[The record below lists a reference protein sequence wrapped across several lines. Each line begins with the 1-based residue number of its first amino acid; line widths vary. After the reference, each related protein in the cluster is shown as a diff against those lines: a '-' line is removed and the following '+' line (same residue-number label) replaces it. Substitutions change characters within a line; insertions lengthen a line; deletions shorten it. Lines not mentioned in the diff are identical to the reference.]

1 MALPETAAMTEC
13 LRDLGEAELIRRLS
27 RFAPPGQFDDDTAAV
42 QGGNDTLLINTD
54 LLVEGVHFSDT
65 TTSPQDVG
73 WRAAAANLSDLAASG
88 VTEPVGLTVGLVA
101 PAHTPWRWVEGVY
114 EGLSAAL
121 RRHGGFLLGGDCTG
135 GQQRMLAITALGHCG
150 PLRLHR
156 NQAQAGDWLVVSGPH
171 GLSRLGLALLRGEV
185 DLRHHSV
192 DRHLHA
198 AAILQHQRPQPR
210 FAALRDLL
218 ACKPLDLPWRA
229 AGTDSS
235 DGLLRSVQDL
245 CHSSGCSAELDPTT
259 LPLAPGW
266 PQELNRES
274 WCLNGG
280 EDFELVLS
288 LPPEWAKPWIAQAP
302 GRQRIGRIT
311 TNANAGVHWSDGRG
325 SVSAGGEFQHFQA

>member
-1 MALPETAAMTEC
+1 MALPETAAVAEN
-13 LRDLGEAELIRRLS
+13 LRDLGERELIRRLA

-42 QGGNDTLLINTD
+42 PSSHDTLLVNTD

-101 PAHTPWRWVEGVY
+101 PAQTPWTWVEGVY
-114 EGLSAAL
+114 EGLNAAL
-121 RRHGGFLLGGDCTG
+121 TTHGGCLLGGDCTT
-135 GQQRMLAITALGHCG
+135 GQQRMLAITALGQCG

-171 GLSRLGLALLRGEV
+171 GLSRLGLALLREEV
-185 DLRHHSV
+185 DPVDHSI
-192 DRHLHA
+192 DRLLHET
-198 AAILQHQRPQPR
+198 AILQHQRPQPR
-210 FAALRDLL
+210 FDALRDLL
-218 ACKPLDLPWRA
+218 ACKPVDLPWRA

-235 DGLLRSVQDL
+235 DGLLRAVHDL
-245 CHSSGCSAELDPTT
+245 CCSSGCSAELDRSA

-266 PQELNRES
+266 PLQLNQES

-288 LPPEWAKPWIAQAP
+288 LPPEWAKPWVAQAP
-302 GRQRIGRIT
+302 GRQRIGRIKT
-311 TNANAGVHWSDGRG
+311 NTNAGIHWSDGRG
-325 SVSAGGEFQHFQA
+325 VVSASEEFQHFQA